1 MSTSISSL
9 TPYFIVKNAR
19 VAIDFYGRAF
29 GAEELFRMTDPR
41 DGRIGHAE
49 LKIGEST
56 VMIAD
61 EYPDFGAL
69 SPDTIGGSPVTF
81 HLATLAVDADLA
93 RAVDAGAVVCVPL
106 QIKAMGSASPWSSI
120 LSAIGGCFRRGS
132 RMWRRKRCSAAGTSR
147 PEREPGRRKSNRT
160 SRHGSLGEQRRRGQS
175 VAPPSRHHPLQPGD
189 GRHYGLGLL
198 IGVFLLHRPR

>member
-9 TPYFIVKNAR
+9 TPYFIVKSAR
-19 VAIDFYGRAF
+19 VAIDFYSRAF

-93 RAVDAGAVVCVPL
+93 RAVDAGAVVLRAAADQGYGERV
-106 QIKAMGSASPWSSI
+106 AMVVDPFGHRWM
-120 LSAIGGCFRRGS
+120 LSQKIEDVA
-132 RMWRRKRCSAAGTSR
+132 
-147 PEREPGRRKSNRT
+147 PEEM
-160 SRHGSLGEQRRRGQS
+160 QRRWNEQTG
-175 VAPPSRHHPLQPGD
+175 A
-189 GRHYGLGLL
+189 
-198 IGVFLLHRPR
+198 

>member
-19 VAIDFYGRAF
+19 TAIDFYVRAF

-81 HLATLAVDADLA
+81 HLATLSVDADLA
-93 RAVDAGAVVCVPL
+93 RAVDAGAVVLRAAADQAYGERV
-106 QIKAMGSASPWSSI
+106 AMVVDPFGHRWM
-120 LSAIGGCFRRGS
+120 LSQKIEDVA
-132 RMWRRKRCSAAGTSR
+132 
-147 PEREPGRRKSNRT
+147 PEEM
-160 SRHGSLGEQRRRGQS
+160 QRRWNEETG
-175 VAPPSRHHPLQPGD
+175 A
-189 GRHYGLGLL
+189 
-198 IGVFLLHRPR
+198 

>member
-29 GAEELFRMTDPR
+29 GAEELFRMTDPG

-93 RAVDAGAVVCVPL
+93 RAVDAGAVALRAAADQGYGERV
-106 QIKAMGSASPWSSI
+106 AMVVDPFGHRWM
-120 LSAIGGCFRRGS
+120 LSQKIEDVALEE
-132 RMWRRKRCSAAGTSR
+132 M
-147 PEREPGRRKSNRT
+147 
-160 SRHGSLGEQRRRGQS
+160 QRRWNEQTG
-175 VAPPSRHHPLQPGD
+175 A
-189 GRHYGLGLL
+189 
-198 IGVFLLHRPR
+198 